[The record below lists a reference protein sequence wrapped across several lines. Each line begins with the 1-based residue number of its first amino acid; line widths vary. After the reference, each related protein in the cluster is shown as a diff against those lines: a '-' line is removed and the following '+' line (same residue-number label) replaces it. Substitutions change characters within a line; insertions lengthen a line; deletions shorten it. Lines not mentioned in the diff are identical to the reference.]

1 MKRVKAAAVL
11 IVIIILLSVGSL
23 FILSHL
29 NRDFKGRLY
38 EIRSAYES
46 GDTAKAQS
54 LADELEAQWHSY
66 EKKVTMLVHDDELK
80 EIALSVSK
88 ISPFIADDSDEV
100 TAEID
105 SACNQIDRLY
115 EEEFPHLHNIL

>member
-29 NRDFKGRLY
+29 NRSFKAKLY
-38 EIRSAYES
+38 EIRTAYES
-46 GDTAKAQS
+46 GETAKAQS
-54 LADELEAQWHSY
+54 LADNLEAQWRSY

-88 ISPFIADDSDEV
+88 IPPFISDDSDEV

-115 EEEFPHLHNIL
+115 EEEFPSLHNIL

>member
-11 IVIIILLSVGSL
+11 IVIIMILSVGSL

-29 NRDFKGRLY
+29 NRNFKDKLF
-38 EIRSAYES
+38 EIRTAYES
-46 GDTAKAQS
+46 GDTATAQS
-54 LADELEAQWHSY
+54 LADRLEDEWHRY
-66 EKKVTMLVHDDELK
+66 EKNVTVLVHNDELK

-100 TAEID
+100 IGEIN

-115 EEEFPHLHNIL
+115 EEEFPDLHNIL

>member
-29 NRDFKGRLY
+29 NTDFKGRLY

-46 GDTAKAQS
+46 GETAKAQS
-54 LADELEAQWHSY
+54 LADELEAQ
-66 EKKVTMLVHDDELK
+66 
-80 EIALSVSK
+80 
-88 ISPFIADDSDEV
+88 
-100 TAEID
+100 
-105 SACNQIDRLY
+105 
-115 EEEFPHLHNIL
+115 